1 MQTFSKRVSMT
12 VVKRLPKYYQY
23 LTDLQDQH
31 IEKISSKELAAMMG
45 LTASQIRQDL
55 NSFGAYGQ
63 QGYGYK
69 VKELKEAIRKILGLD
84 LQYNCIIIGSGN
96 LGHAIVNY
104 ERFKEEGIHFKAMF
118 DVDPDQIGKKVGNV
132 TVYHMDDLDAFVAH
146 HKIDIC
152 ILSVPQKVGQETTD
166 RVVELGIKAILNFV
180 PLDLTVPDDVVV
192 ESVNITDSLFTL
204 TYLIK
209 MTMMNKCIQ
218 QA

>member
-118 DVDPDQIGKKVGNV
+118 DVDPDQIGKKVGDV
-132 TVYHMDDLDAFVAH
+132 TVYHMNDLDAFVAH

-204 TYLIK
+204 TYLI
-209 MTMMNKCIQ
+209 NEEEENE
-218 QA
+218 

>member
-12 VVKRLPKYYQY
+12 VVKCLPKYYQY

-118 DVDPDQIGKKVGNV
+118 DVDPDQIGKKVGDV

-204 TYLIK
+204 TYLI
-209 MTMMNKCIQ
+209 NEEEENE
-218 QA
+218 

>member
-1 MQTFSKRVSMT
+1 MT
-12 VVKRLPKYYQY
+12 VVKRLPKCYQY

-204 TYLIK
+204 TYLI
-209 MTMMNKCIQ
+209 NEEDDDE
-218 QA
+218 

>member
-180 PLDLTVPDDVVV
+180 PLDLTVPNDVVV

-204 TYLIK
+204 TYLI
-209 MTMMNKCIQ
+209 NEEDDDE
-218 QA
+218 

>member
-23 LTDLQDQH
+23 LTDLQGQH

-204 TYLIK
+204 TYLI
-209 MTMMNKCIQ
+209 NEEDDDE
-218 QA
+218 